1 MAVRSPFAGYL
12 PLVVGVRSI
21 PVAPV
26 RHESI
31 GAALRAAAKALRRGS
46 VLRWL
51 TVLEATDLMGDVLL
65 GYLALYFVDV
75 VGLSPVA
82 AAGVIVIWTVAGLVG
97 DALLLLV
104 LEHASG
110 VTYLRLSAV
119 TALFVLPRLRPGR
132 VRRPEDRVA
141 GAARHT
147 ARRLVCH
154 SAGRL
159 FAEMREMTGTAVALS
174 SLGTAAGSIAP
185 LAIGLFAERAGLQA
199 TLWIALLAPV
209 ALLALARR
217 ESTS

>member
-119 TALFVLPRLRPGR
+119 TALFVYPAFLL
-132 VRRPEDRVA
+132 
-141 GAARHT
+141 
-147 ARRLVCH
+147 
-154 SAGRL
+154 
-159 FAEMREMTGTAVALS
+159 
-174 SLGTAAGSIAP
+174 AGSAA
-185 LAIGLFAERAGLQA
+185 LK
-199 TLWIALLAPV
+199 IALLA
-209 ALLALARR
+209 LLAILHAGWYAIPQAGCLPRCGR
-217 ESTS
+217 